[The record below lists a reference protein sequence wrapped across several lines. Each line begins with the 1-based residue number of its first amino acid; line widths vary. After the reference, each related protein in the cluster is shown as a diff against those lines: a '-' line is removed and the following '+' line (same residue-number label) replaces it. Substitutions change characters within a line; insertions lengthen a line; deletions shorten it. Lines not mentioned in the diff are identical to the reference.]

1 MESQLTQRGSGRELA
16 IVLHGPHGSPEEM
29 HGVSK
34 AIEERSE
41 DMDILAPILP
51 YGGFFGL
58 FRTTS
63 VEQIVRDVVEEIDKT
78 LANRESRGDGGAY
91 ERLILLGYSCG
102 AVIARKI
109 AIVVHGETA
118 EAPFVK
124 DLKGLE
130 RPWAGNI
137 ERIILLAG
145 MSRGWA
151 PEIARDWLQSTFWTL
166 GSWYCA
172 IVAMLRLPVPTLYV
186 MRQGQPF
193 IVQTRLEWLALT
205 RSNRLAEKRLMRAGE
220 LNGRGGRLSMCEAL
234 PPIFVVQL
242 LGAVDDLVSPD
253 DAVDIVVHK
262 GDNAS
267 FVLIEMP
274 DTTHHA
280 AIIMRKP
287 EADQRK
293 MLEDALGGGF
303 APDAKSLANVCRE
316 SSLTD
321 QARFLLLAKA
331 AGDSHDNLEKIAIAR
346 THMADI
352 LAATPDEKTTDVVFV
367 IHGIRDKGF
376 WTHKVARAV
385 KQQGEREQR
394 VFRSFTRTYGYFA
407 IFPFVLPWVRHWKTG
422 WLMDHYVLMRALY
435 PGAKFSYVGHSNGA
449 YLLARALLHYPA
461 AKFHHVVFVGSVVR
475 RDYPWSVLL
484 PDKLESRPGQ
494 IDKILNYVATEDWV
508 VAIFGKALQTFT
520 GLFDIGSSGY
530 DGFDEHRRETRHPN
544 LHEAKFVVGTHG
556 AGIREAHWNDIARFI
571 VKGEP
576 PTNDAPRD
584 APPEWKAVQPRL
596 LRLVSSGAPVL
607 LVAWAIL
614 GAAFIWSLAAI
625 ASAAW
630 LPVLYCVAVYLFVTR
645 F

>member
-1 MESQLTQRGSGRELA
+1 
-16 IVLHGPHGSPEEM
+16 
-29 HGVSK
+29 
-34 AIEERSE
+34 
-41 DMDILAPILP
+41 
-51 YGGFFGL
+51 
-58 FRTTS
+58 
-63 VEQIVRDVVEEIDKT
+63 
-78 LANRESRGDGGAY
+78 
-91 ERLILLGYSCG
+91 
-102 AVIARKI
+102 
-109 AIVVHGETA
+109 
-118 EAPFVK
+118 
-124 DLKGLE
+124 
-130 RPWAGNI
+130 
-137 ERIILLAG
+137 
-145 MSRGWA
+145 
-151 PEIARDWLQSTFWTL
+151 
-166 GSWYCA
+166 
-172 IVAMLRLPVPTLYV
+172 
-186 MRQGQPF
+186 
-193 IVQTRLEWLALT
+193 
-205 RSNRLAEKRLMRAGE
+205 
-220 LNGRGGRLSMCEAL
+220 MCEAL

-331 AGDSHDNLEKIAIAR
+331 AGDSRDNLEKIAIAR
-346 THMADI
+346 THMPDI

-484 PDKLESRPGQ
+484 PDQSVNRPGQ

-596 LRLVSSGAPVL
+596 LRLASSGAPVL

-625 ASAAW
+625 ASAAG